1 VGPYKARLNA
11 AKHGVDIGEAATV
24 FADGL
29 SATIPDPDHSIGEQ
43 RFITLGMSQC
53 RRLLVVVHTEAG
65 DRLRIISARLAE
77 RKERRS
83 YEK

>member
-11 AKHGVDIGEAATV
+11 AKHGVDFGEAATV
-24 FADGL
+24 FADVL

-43 RFITLGMSQC
+43 RFITLGMSHG